1 MAVSI
6 QELINQKD
14 KIEQKKQE
22 TFDLD
27 TSVGKL
33 TVKKI
38 TKGLM
43 AEIMAITDGSDSMAV
58 AYIHLQD
65 QGGKAFF
72 GVGIHPAAGLWL
84 RRTDGHHRQIVRC
97 RRDSGHCP
105 QDFPA
110 VRLWERHRIKGS

>member
-22 TFDLD
+22 TFDID

-43 AEIMAITDGSDSMAV
+43 AEIMAITDGSDEYCSMPAKSRPLP
-58 AYIHLQD
+58 ARFPSCR
-65 QGGKAFF
+65 GMGKTSN
-72 GVGIHPAAGLWL
+72 
-84 RRTDGHHRQIVRC
+84 RRSMKT
-97 RRDSGHCP
+97 
-105 QDFPA
+105 
-110 VRLWERHRIKGS
+110 

>member
-22 TFDLD
+22 TFDLN

-43 AEIMAITDGSDSMAV
+43 AEIMAITDGSDE
-58 AYIHLQD
+58 ILHLAD
-65 QGGKAFF
+65 RRRTELEGR
-72 GVGIHPAAGLWL
+72 HPAAGLWL

-110 VRLWERHRIKGS
+110 VRLWERHRIEGP

>member
-38 TKGLM
+38 L
-43 AEIMAITDGSDSMAV
+43 ASADSK
-58 AYIHLQD
+58 L
-65 QGGKAFF
+65 
-72 GVGIHPAAGLWL
+72 L
-84 RRTDGHHRQIVRC
+84 
-97 RRDSGHCP
+97 
-105 QDFPA
+105 
-110 VRLWERHRIKGS
+110 